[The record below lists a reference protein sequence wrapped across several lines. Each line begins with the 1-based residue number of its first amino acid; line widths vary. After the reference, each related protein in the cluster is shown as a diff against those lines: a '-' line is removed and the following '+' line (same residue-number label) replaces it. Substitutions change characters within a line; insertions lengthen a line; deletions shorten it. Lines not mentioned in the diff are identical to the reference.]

1 LDAHDDNTLY
11 QKGEPPQA
19 VSGNAMPGD
28 RSLDFLVHTTTAGLA
43 GIEIKNIRER
53 SYPNR
58 EE

>member
-1 LDAHDDNTLY
+1 
-11 QKGEPPQA
+11 
-19 VSGNAMPGD
+19 MPGD
-28 RSLDFLVHTTTAGLA
+28 RLLDFLVHTTTAGLT